1 MLVKRYQGKNEEEA
15 IQKAKADLGPNV
27 MILNIKSLEK
37 KGLLNISGTPKV
49 EVIVALDDDLDEDI
63 YDEDTQSHSTNARTH
78 PENRGQ
84 EDEEENF
91 KAYRAKPLINPHTFR
106 DKVKAKPPV
115 TEGNRK
121 TKGSGQSP
129 DQLRAQAQQ
138 SARSQSPEQS
148 EGETNR
154 RPVYSASHVSK
165 LYSQQAKKDN
175 QKAISSRSEAPSEA
189 KGARNNQDSEGGL
202 RRHSTTERSEQKTG
216 NLELNG
222 PAETVQKLYQ
232 HLLFQKV
239 QKELAQK
246 ITKSTREL
254 ITGESSIPLPEALN
268 IGIKELIH
276 TSSGLN
282 VATGPAV
289 VALVG
294 PTGVGKTTTIAK
306 LAANFH
312 LKENK
317 NVALITVDTY
327 RIAAI
332 QQLKIYANYIGIP
345 LEIALTPTEM
355 SQLVSKHS
363 NYDLILIDTPGRSQK
378 DSMKIQELKT
388 LLEAAQPTEVH
399 VLLSITTELSV
410 LWDVIKGFAPL
421 EPNRLMFTKLD
432 ESSCF
437 GNILNLTSSLKKPI
451 SYLTIGQDVPDDI
464 ELATTEQITE
474 YLLRVTK

>member
-15 IQKAKADLGPNV
+15 IQKAKADLGPNAI
-27 MILNIKSLEK
+27 ILNIKSLEK

-63 YDEDTQSHSTNARTH
+63 YDEDAQSH

-91 KAYRAKPLINPHTFR
+91 KAYRAKPLMSPDTIG

-121 TKGSGQSP
+121 TKVSCRSP
-129 DQLRAQAQQ
+129 GQQ
-138 SARSQSPEQS
+138 SAVSQIPEQS
-148 EGETNR
+148 EGETSRKAKPSVDEANI

-165 LYSQQAKKDN
+165 LYSQQAKREN
-175 QKAISSRSEAPSEA
+175 
-189 KGARNNQDSEGGL
+189 
-202 RRHSTTERSEQKTG
+202 QKTG
-216 NLELNG
+216 KPESQKASGAKRHPENRGKPESDVIASCEERSKLKQPE
-222 PAETVQKLYQ
+222 ETAQKLYQ

-268 IGIKELIH
+268 IGIKELIY
-276 TSSGLN
+276 TSGGLN

-306 LAANFH
+306 LAANFY
-312 LKENK
+312 LKENNK
-317 NVALITVDTY
+317 VALITVDTY

-332 QQLKIYANYIGIP
+332 QQLKIYANHIGIP

-355 SQLVSKHS
+355 SQLVSKYG

-399 VLLSITTELSV
+399 ILLSVTTELRV

-437 GNILNLTSSLKKPI
+437 GNILNLTSSLKNPI

-464 ELATTEQITE
+464 ELATTERITE